1 MRNQHSAA
9 EKIKEISGTN
19 PLKCMKCG
27 KCSATCPSFDEMD
40 IDGGTGNITVTSSQS
55 LDGYMMDLDS
65 GTGDIT
71 INGNDYND
79 EYEVNEHAKK
89 HLVID
94 SGLGDIV
101 VKY

>member
-1 MRNQHSAA
+1 MDG
-9 EKIKEISGTN
+9 GTGDLSFEN
-19 PLKCMKCG
+19 C
-27 KCSATCPSFDEMD
+27 AFDEMD
-40 IDGGTGNITVTSSQS
+40 IDGGTGDITVISSQS

-71 INGNDYND
+71 INGNDYDD
-79 EYEVNEHAKK
+79 EYEVNEHAKQ
-89 HLVID
+89 HLIID

>member
-1 MRNQHSAA
+1 MDSYVGCKAIQNRSSHSLVTTALPA
-9 EKIKEISGTN
+9 LSFEN
-19 PLKCMKCG
+19 C
-27 KCSATCPSFDEMD
+27 AFDEMD

-71 INGNDYND
+71 LNGNDFDD